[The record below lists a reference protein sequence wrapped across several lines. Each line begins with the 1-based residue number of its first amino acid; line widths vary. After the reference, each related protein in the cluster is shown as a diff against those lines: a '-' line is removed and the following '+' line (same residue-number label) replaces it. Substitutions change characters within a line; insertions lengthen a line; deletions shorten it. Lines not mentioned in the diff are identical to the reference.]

1 MCNGLNLKK
10 GMLLAAVIAML
21 LIATVALAATYPFTG
36 IVTDDTNMRSTASSY
51 ESNVIKRIPEGDTVK
66 VTGATGNFYRIE
78 YDGRTGYVF
87 KNYVEKTADV
97 VNGAEGFTAAGYP
110 YQTVTTAR
118 VNLRKSASTSAKKL
132 DVIPNGDPIT
142 VHKLSGEWANVTWSG
157 TTGWVMKEYIRA
169 AAIVSGSSGSDGNTG
184 SSGNDILL
192 GNGNTTYQLLQKG
205 SDGDHVA
212 ALQEALIELGYL
224 SSKADGV
231 YGAGTANAVMAFQK
245 KNDLPVTGYADVNM
259 QALIF
264 NGKPLNSRG
273 TKTEVKTLSALSGQT
288 VRSGDKGALVRS
300 IQSMLQDKGYSVSV
314 TGTYDSKTVT
324 AVKAFQKKN
333 DLKADGLCGEETQKL
348 LFGSGLSSSATA
360 TPRPTPS
367 PTPLPPLQTPSG
379 TVRNGTRGNNAKLVQ
394 QRLIDLKYLEG
405 KADGIFGAKSAA
417 ALKEFQKNNKLV
429 ADGVAGSGT
438 NAVLFSYLAL
448 AADEKPSN
456 LPTPTPT
463 PRVEDMTEDNVV
475 LIKLGV
481 SGTEVLRLQQR
492 LELLGYYTPVKDGK
506 CKADDV
512 AAIKLFQK
520 KNGLTQDGIA
530 GYDTQKLLYS
540 DSAIMHNGSSAGS
553 LTMSY
558 ETLKKGMR
566 GENVKRMQERL
577 IQLGYLSGT
586 ADGVFGTDTAE
597 AVYYFQKNNGLVRDS
612 IAGEKTLIK
621 LFSASAVGA
630 VTATPTPRPTPTIKP
645 ITGGTLRKGDSSDA
659 VKTMQQKLIQ
669 LGYLSGTADGVF
681 GNLTYKAVKEFQ
693 KANALAADGVAGSKT
708 IAALNGTNAA
718 PSVTDSPS
726 NGNGAGSTVALM
738 GRNVKYEYWYS
749 TVRNEARKYQYATLF
764 DPKSGISWQ
773 IHMFSFGKHAE
784 IEPLTAADTAKMN
797 QVCGKENWTPK
808 PVWVIF
814 ADGTIRI
821 ATTHSVP
828 HGVQHIRGNDFAG
841 HSCLHFPRTQAQVT
855 AIGPYA
861 TKHQAAVD
869 KAWAELQAD
878 LD

>member
-1 MCNGLNLKK
+1 MRMWNGLKPKK
-10 GMLLAAVIAML
+10 GMLLLAVIAMM
-21 LIATVALAATYPFTG
+21 LIATAALAATYPFTG
-36 IVTDDTNMRSTASSY
+36 VVTDETNMRSAASSY
-51 ESNVIKRIPEGDTVK
+51 ESNIIRRIPEGDTVK

-87 KNYVEKTADV
+87 KTYVEKTADV
-97 VNGAEGFTAAGYP
+97 VSGADGLTASGYP
-110 YQTVTTAR
+110 YQTVTTAK
-118 VNLRKSASTSAKKL
+118 VNLRASASTSAKKL
-132 DVIPNGDPIT
+132 DVIPNGDEIT
-142 VHKLSGEWANVTWSG
+142 VHRLSGEWANVTYSG

-169 AAIVSGSSGSDGNTG
+169 ATIVSGSTGNTG
-184 SSGNDILL
+184 SSGDDILS

-212 ALQEALIELGYL
+212 ALQEALIELGFL
-224 SSKADGV
+224 SSKADGI
-231 YGAGTANAVMAFQK
+231 YGSGTANAVMAFQK

-264 NGKPLNSRG
+264 NGKPLNSKG
-273 TKTEVKTLSALSGQT
+273 TKTEVKTLSALPGQT

-333 DLKADGLCGEETQKL
+333 GLTADGLCGENTQKL
-348 LFGSGLSSSATA
+348 LFGSGLTSSATP
-360 TPRPTPS
+360 TPRPTAT
-367 PTPLPPLQTPSG
+367 PTPLPPMQTPSG
-379 TVRNGTRGNNAKLVQ
+379 TVRSGSRGNNARLVQ

-405 KADGIFGAKSAA
+405 KADGAFGAKSVA

-448 AADEKPSN
+448 AADEKPVS

-463 PRVEDMTEDNVV
+463 PRPEDLTEDNVV

-481 SGTEVLRLQQR
+481 SGTEVRRLQER

-520 KNGLTQDGIA
+520 KNGLTQDGMA

-540 DSAIMHNGSSAGS
+540 DNAIMHNGNSAGS

-586 ADGVFGTDTAE
+586 ADGIFGTDTAE

-612 IAGEKTLIK
+612 IAGEKTLIRM
-621 LFSASAVGA
+621 FSADAVGA
-630 VTATPTPRPTPTIKP
+630 VTATPTPTPTIKP

-659 VKTMQQKLIQ
+659 VKTMQQRLIQ
-669 LGYLSGTADGVF
+669 LGYLSGTADGHF

-693 KANALAADGVAGSKT
+693 KANALYADGIAGSKT
-708 IAALNGTNAA
+708 IAALNGANA

-726 NGNGAGSTVALM
+726 AGNGAGSTVALM

-749 TVRNEARKYQYATLF
+749 TVRNAARKYQYATLF

-797 QVCGKENWTPK
+797 QVCGTKNWTPK

-828 HGVQHIRGNDFAG
+828 HGVQHIRDNDFAG